1 MCFFFSFTGDSYSS
15 GTDVEVIHNK
25 FCRKVF
31 CVKKSTNL
39 SSIYGELG
47 RVPLSVIRKCDRIR
61 YWLRILKLPQNS
73 VVRLVYN
80 MLKKKDADSNFTYN
94 KHNWP
99 YHVKKLLQS
108 LGFYNL
114 WINQEI
120 ETKNFQLIKQ
130 RIYDQYYQSW
140 YSNINNSPSLHY
152 YSIFKHSF
160 TQEQYLNFISDKNL
174 RIALCKFS

>member
-1 MCFFFSFTGDSYSS
+1 MVFGYDLKENLLRTHLSLFTVYLQYLTNLILQLKRNVVFFFNFTGNSYSF

-25 FCRKVF
+25 FCRKVL

-80 MLKKKDADSNFTYN
+80 MLKKK
-94 KHNWP
+94 
-99 YHVKKLLQS
+99 KKKTLTLI
-108 LGFYNL
+108 LHT
-114 WINQEI
+114 INI
-120 ETKNFQLIKQ
+120 IGLIMSKNF
-130 RIYDQYYQSW
+130 
-140 YSNINNSPSLHY
+140 SNHSD
-152 YSIFKHSF
+152 SI
-160 TQEQYLNFISDKNL
+160 T
-174 RIALCKFS
+174 CG